1 MLYSFRCAALSWRSV
16 GQGWPLRLCT
26 CLVQYMRKHVR
37 EPTRPSRCGTAICG
51 TCDMWWLTLL
61 DEQRPVVPRGPRNVL
76 GWAPDTSLAH
86 DRGALGL
93 CKVFG
98 LDVHGE
104 AFVAL
109 RLAQHTREQLTI
121 NRTTVLLNT
130 GHAQGGCVREEES
143 RELSHG
149 PLSHV
154 PLATWLAMS
163 SSCHAVTMA
172 GLGSGAACA
181 DMGDERGHRVH
192 DTFVPIHSL
201 FDVVANSMT
210 LQTRFSVVVPG
221 HPSPRNVPAGQLDRQ
236 AWQLRSEV
244 PLTGQAGP
252 M

>member
-1 MLYSFRCAALSWRSV
+1 MSYCSTARPGLSPTPETDYTCTEEDEAPGADLGLGEKAGRVCVARCCTRSDALHFRGDLLARVGCCACVRAL
-16 GQGWPLRLCT
+16 LN
-26 CLVQYMRKHVR
+26 
-37 EPTRPSRCGTAICG
+37 
-51 TCDMWWLTLL
+51 
-61 DEQRPVVPRGPRNVL
+61 EQRPVVPRSPRNVL

-172 GLGSGAACA
+172 GLGSGAA
-181 DMGDERGHRVH
+181 
-192 DTFVPIHSL
+192 
-201 FDVVANSMT
+201 
-210 LQTRFSVVVPG
+210 
-221 HPSPRNVPAGQLDRQ
+221 
-236 AWQLRSEV
+236 
-244 PLTGQAGP
+244 
-252 M
+252 